1 MKTASTVVTAV
12 LGTALVTLLPACA
25 GVDAGKPAGEAKA
38 VPEYRTGSN
47 IPVRSADP
55 AATDEERKRAA
66 DQIRTLQRT
75 GSPKWPK
82 GG

>member
-1 MKTASTVVTAV
+1 MKTASTVATAV
-12 LGTALVTLLPACA
+12 LGTALVMLLTACA
-25 GVDAGKPAGEAKA
+25 GVDAGTPAAEAKA

-55 AATDEERKRAA
+55 PATDEERERAA
-66 DQIRTLQRT
+66 DQIRALQRA
-75 GSPKWPK
+75 GNPKWPK

>member
-1 MKTASTVVTAV
+1 MKTASTVATAV

-25 GVDAGKPAGEAKA
+25 GVDAGRPAAEAKA

-55 AATDEERKRAA
+55 TATDEERERAA
-66 DQIRTLQRT
+66 DQIRALQRA
-75 GSPKWPK
+75 GNPKWPK